1 MNQLDEYRDLTS
13 RRKKA
18 IDRCAQQI
26 EWYEAH
32 GSRESFFY
40 RFFQTCAI
48 VFGGLTP
55 ILILWSDVPK
65 PLQALPAALAA
76 IAAGLVG
83 VFQWQQNWVRF
94 ASTAEALKS
103 ELIRFET
110 RTSPAYRPEVTDDV
124 AIDNFVQAV
133 EALVLSETSGWHTQ
147 LLKQPANTIPNKD

>member
-18 IDRCAQQI
+18 IDRCVQQI

-76 IAAGLVG
+76 IAAGPFRGFLDRAQMEG
-83 VFQWQQNWVRF
+83 LSR
-94 ASTAEALKS
+94 AAESVINAFIKVDS
-103 ELIRFET
+103 
-110 RTSPAYRPEVTDDV
+110 RTPPDHQHLRTV
-124 AIDNFVQAV
+124 
-133 EALVLSETSGWHTQ
+133 
-147 LLKQPANTIPNKD
+147 